1 MFVWSSSASPVSE
14 VSGLPDFTGGAGGG
28 VNVGAKEIRMVI
40 PAELPP
46 QNGSAGKGT
55 SAPRARVNTNASRHI
70 CFMLLRTVCE
80 SFFFNRFQRTRATV
94 HQ

>member
-55 SAPRARVNTNASRHI
+55 SAHRAARARQH
-70 CFMLLRTVCE
+70 
-80 SFFFNRFQRTRATV
+80 
-94 HQ
+94 